1 MRTRARISTV
11 SLFAA
16 CIALVAAAC
25 GSSSKKAAGGQ
36 TGATSASGSA
46 STSGATGAATKFPPI
61 PAGPIRFGVS
71 VPLSGATA
79 SYGNAYKAAYNVTLS
94 FFNQLHPDGID
105 GHPIQFDVL
114 DDGSDVTKAVN
125 VANQFVANKDAA
137 VVVVTSNP
145 LGTPQQLAILNKA
158 KVPVLSQLSDNQY
171 TDTTKWPYT
180 FGNAGSAIQEGQ
192 KAADWIAKHT
202 DIKKIAVLSDGTE
215 TDQQF
220 VSDILDP
227 LKTAVPADQVVKTV
241 QISPGSV
248 DVSTAIAQLKAAN
261 PDLLMVSMGFGYG
274 PVWQAMQSASFSPR
288 ILTSAGAFY
297 DGFNGMGALANKG
310 VVWYVDCVPP
320 NHAPFEKTLT
330 DLMDAYHAVP
340 GTSTINL
347 LAQPSF
353 DSAPM
358 EILKYA
364 IEKYH
369 SVDPDAIKQAIEGMG
384 QRTFF
389 GAFQYD
395 YTPTNHFGMTG
406 DLGPNMCNMT
416 GFVDGKYMIPTL
428 AS

>member
-1 MRTRARISTV
+1 MAMTRRRSP
-11 SLFAA
+11 FA
-16 CIALVAAAC
+16 VAAC
-25 GSSSKKAAGGQ
+25 GACVLFGLAACSSSKKASSTTAG
-36 TGATSASGSA
+36 TSSGATSS
-46 STSGATGAATKFPPI
+46 TGASAAASKYPPI
-61 PAGPIRFGVS
+61 PPGPIRFGVS

-79 SYGNAYKAAYNVTLS
+79 SYGLGYKAAYGVTLS
-94 FFNQLHPDGID
+94 FFNQQHPDGID

-137 VVVVTSNP
+137 VVVVTANP

-158 KVPVLSQLSDNQY
+158 KVPVLSQMSDNQY
-171 TDTTKWPYT
+171 TDPTKWPYV
-180 FGNAGSAIQEGQ
+180 FGNSYSNIQAGQ
-192 KAADWIAKHT
+192 KAAAWIATHS
-202 DIKKIAVLSDGTE
+202 DIKKIGVLSDGTQ
-215 TDQQF
+215 TQQE
-220 VSDILDP
+220 VVGDILNSA
-227 LKTAVPADQVVKTV
+227 KTAAPGVQVVKTV
-241 QISPGSV
+241 QVSPGSV

-261 PDLLMVSMGFGYG
+261 PDLLIVGLGFGFG
-274 PVWQAMQSASFSPR
+274 PVWQAMQAASFSPQ
-288 ILTSAGAFY
+288 ILTSPGAFY
-297 DGFNGMGALANKG
+297 DGYNAMGPLADKG
-310 VVWYVDCVPP
+310 VVYYVDCVQPS
-320 NHAPFEKTLT
+320 HAPFEKTLT

-347 LAQPSF
+347 LAQPSY

-384 QRTFF
+384 PRTFY

-406 DLGPNMCNMT
+406 DLGPNMCSMK
-416 GFVDGKYMIPTL
+416 GFIDGKYMLPTI